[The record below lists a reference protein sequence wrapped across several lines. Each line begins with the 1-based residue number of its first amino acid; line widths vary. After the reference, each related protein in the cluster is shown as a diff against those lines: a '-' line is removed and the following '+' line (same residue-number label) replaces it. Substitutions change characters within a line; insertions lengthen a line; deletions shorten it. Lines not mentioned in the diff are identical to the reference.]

1 MPPDCFVCHGAA
13 SALTFLLCKHRSMTE
28 SRAIGRRAIWVG
40 VSCSAICLGYFYTLD
55 HLLFS
60 SASFSPIFRFLL
72 TPDSLTAW
80 LAVAIC
86 LLAALWDRPAPTLRF
101 VEYLADRA
109 LWVVLLSVALI
120 ALGSVVIYHDYPL
133 SMDEYAGVFQ
143 SKIFA
148 SGHMSAV
155 LSPAYLDWL
164 VVRGFNGEFLVA
176 SRETGRVIEAYFPGF
191 ALLLAPFQFLRAP
204 WLCNA
209 VLAGLAL
216 YLVYWI
222 TLEITRDK
230 RAAGWSLLFSI
241 ASGAFVANAI
251 SYYSMQAHLTA
262 NLLFVALLMRPK
274 RYRAFGAG
282 LVGSL
287 ALTLHNPVPHTLFAA
302 PWLIAMATDRRQ
314 WQFVPPL
321 ILGYLP
327 GLALGLGWL
336 LLRSDIGSAAHHVS
350 SLSGM
355 TGGVFAWPNAALL
368 NVRAASLVKMWIWG
382 VPCLFIF
389 AILGCV
395 SYRGNPHVRLLAT
408 SAFLTFAG
416 YLFVTFDQGHG
427 WSYRYFHSAWGAIP
441 ILAACAMTDKSDA
454 ARRLHSFAGAAAIL
468 SLVINV
474 PFQLSQI
481 DGFVSQHLAQLGAPR
496 RPGNNV
502 YFIRPGGGFYVAD
515 MVQIDPFLRNQDL
528 YLVSRGAELDAEMVH
543 NNWPGAAKIA
553 SGRAYEQWYLGP
565 EDYRS
570 TIPGIQG
577 DKRFRL
583 LTVR

>member
-1 MPPDCFVCHGAA
+1 MPPVCFVTHGAA
-13 SALTFLLCKHRSMTE
+13 SALTFLLCKHRIMTE
-28 SRAIGRRAIWVG
+28 SRAIGRRAILIG
-40 VSCSAICLGYFYTLD
+40 VFSSAICLGYFYALD
-55 HLLFS
+55 HFLFS
-60 SASFSPIFRFLL
+60 SASFSPIFRLLL
-72 TPDSLTAW
+72 TPDSIIAW
-80 LAVAIC
+80 IAVTIC
-86 LLAALWDRPAPTLRF
+86 LLAALWYRPAPILRF
-101 VEYLADRA
+101 VEFLGDRA
-109 LWVVLLSVALI
+109 LLVGLLSVALT
-120 ALGSVVIYHDYPL
+120 ALGAVLIYHDYPL

-155 LSPAYLDWL
+155 LSPGYLDWL

-176 SRETGRVIEAYFPGF
+176 SRETGRVIEAYLPGF
-191 ALLLAPFQFLRAP
+191 ALLLAPFQFLRTP

-216 YLVYWI
+216 YLVHWI

-230 RAAGWSLLFSI
+230 RAAGWSMLFSI

-262 NLLFVALLMRPK
+262 NLLFVALLMRPNK
-274 RYRAFGAG
+274 YRAFSAG

-287 ALTLHNPVPHTLFAA
+287 ALTLHNPVPHTLFAV

-321 ILGYLP
+321 VLGYLP
-327 GLALGLGWL
+327 GLTLGLGWL
-336 LLRSDIGSAAHHVS
+336 LLRSDIGSAAHHLS

-355 TGGVFAWPNAALL
+355 TRGVFAWPDAVLL
-368 NVRAASLVKMWIWG
+368 NIRAASLVKMWIWA

-395 SYRGNPHVRLLAT
+395 RYRGNPHALLLAF
-408 SAFLTFAG
+408 SAILTFVG

-427 WSYRYFHSAWGAIP
+427 WGYRYFHSAWGTIP
-441 ILAACAMTDKSDA
+441 ILAACAMTDKSEA
-454 ARRLHSFAGAAAIL
+454 TERLISFAGAAAVL
-468 SLVINV
+468 SIFITV
-474 PFQLSQI
+474 PFQLNQI
-481 DGFVSQHLAQLGAPR
+481 HAFVSQHLAQLGAPR
-496 RPGNNV
+496 RPGNNI

-515 MVQIDPFLRNQDL
+515 MVQIDPFLRSQDL

-543 NNWPGAAKIA
+543 NNWPRAAKIA

-570 TIPGIQG
+570 TVPGIQG
-577 DKRFRL
+577 GKRFRL
-583 LTVR
+583 LSVR